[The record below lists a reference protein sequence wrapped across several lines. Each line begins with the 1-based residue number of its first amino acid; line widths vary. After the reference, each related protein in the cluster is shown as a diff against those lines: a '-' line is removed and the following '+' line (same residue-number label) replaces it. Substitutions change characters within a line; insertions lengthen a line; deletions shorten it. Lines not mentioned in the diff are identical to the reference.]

1 MEPWIGGMM
10 NGKFGTGGN
19 EMTWLERIGI
29 LLLAFLGIVLLRSF
43 YLWWTRIR
51 PLQPSLDLVWE
62 NDCEHATTA
71 TVDGND
77 ITFHMVRDFVW
88 RTTRD
93 RDEQWAEEVKV
104 RLDELKDVWF
114 VVDHF
119 HSIHGMAH
127 TYLTFEF
134 EDGTC
139 LSFSFE
145 ARREKGERYHPW
157 NGFWRAY
164 ELYLLVG
171 FERDV
176 TGLRTH
182 GRGNRDYMF
191 RAITPPGKDQEL
203 LLGLIGKLNSLSVS
217 PEWYHSLL
225 TTCNTSIVQI
235 VNKVTPGRIPFLW
248 RNFLPGYTPRA
259 AFKLKLIE
267 DWGGFEKTLEHARID
282 EKSQSWDGV
291 EDYSAMLRS
300 HLPKGPLPEEP

>member
-1 MEPWIGGMM
+1 MSP
-10 NGKFGTGGN
+10 
-19 EMTWLERIGI
+19 LEA
-29 LLLAFLGIVLLRSF
+29 LVLGLGALVLLVAIRLF
-43 YLWWTRIR
+43 YVWRTRIR
-51 PLQPSLDLVWE
+51 PLQPSLDLEWTA
-62 NDCEHATTA
+62 DCEHLTTA

-77 ITFHMVRDFVW
+77 ITFHMVRDFTW

-93 RDEQWAEEVKV
+93 RDENWAESVHV

-114 VVDHF
+114 IVDHF
-119 HSIHGMAH
+119 HALKGLAH

-145 ARREKGERYHPW
+145 TRREKGERYHPW
-157 NGFWRAY
+157 DGLWRAY

-182 GRGNRDYMF
+182 GRKNKDYMF
-191 RAITPPGKDQEL
+191 RAITPPGKDKDL
-203 LLGLIGKLNSLSVS
+203 LMGLIGKLNQLAVE

-225 TTCNTSIVQI
+225 TTCNTSIVRI
-235 VNKVTPGRIPFLW
+235 VNQVTPGRIPFLW
-248 RNFLPGYTPRA
+248 RNFLPGYTPKA

-267 DWGGFEKTLEHARID
+267 DWGGLEQTLATARID
-282 EKSQSWDGV
+282 ERAQAWDGK

-300 HLPKGPLPEEP
+300 FLPPSTKSEDAP